1 MYSGAIHSIM
11 TSLPIPN
18 KVKIEEPVYDI
29 ERIHQFDKGLVIDN
43 GKLRGHLRFCKKV
56 VMIGTGNTS
65 SDYIPCY
72 RCIHLMYEIGKGGSQ
87 GFPSIWWL
95 EQLE

>member
-1 MYSGAIHSIM
+1 M

-18 KVKIEEPVYDI
+18 NVLIEEPVYDI

-56 VMIGTGNTS
+56 VMIGT
-65 SDYIPCY
+65 
-72 RCIHLMYEIGKGGSQ
+72 
-87 GFPSIWWL
+87 F
-95 EQLE
+95 